1 MYILMPINYIYN
13 NIYNVSTYG
22 YKTIYSIKKY
32 YVIEYL
38 LRMIVEHLGFQI
50 FASETELG
58 WVILQIIISTNLL
71 LFP

>member
-22 YKTIYSIKKY
+22 YKTIYSIKTY

>member
-22 YKTIYSIKKY
+22 YKTIYSIKTY
-32 YVIEYL
+32 DVTEYL
-38 LRMIVEHLGFQI
+38 LRMIVEHLVFQI

-58 WVILQIIISTNLL
+58 
-71 LFP
+71 